1 MDIHQRF
8 TLFVLVVSI
17 FLSFV
22 LRQLIHSL
30 QDLRSGMQ
38 RELTGF
44 ARRVVEENPSL
55 ENYLNMGLLCFRCER
70 FEEALEWFERLWS
83 ERVFRK
89 EAGFWIVMC
98 LNRLGKVDKARK
110 RLAELP
116 RESYSEE
123 EWAKLEHALNR
134 GVLGRMQDF
143 LFRILTTQVSLAGPF
158 LGHHQ
163 EKTEEWKR
171 VQVALP
177 ARYQNLKFQNEDG
190 LGYEFV
196 AEDRHLNRDVLL
208 KAARSNLTEEQL
220 NRFLEHPRILARLSS
235 RAFPQVYDL
244 QQGNLCFYS
253 LEGFEEGLRLPQ
265 LLSDLGKTGRLEGF
279 LRLFLSML
287 HHLDELGVLG
297 FCLSRFEP
305 AEVFWDE
312 RRQSLIFLGSL
323 RQLKP
328 AESSLH
334 GREIMDLFW
343 AEMQCHALLQEKLP
357 KPDPEGKIGVEEF
370 TPFLK
375 TALEE
380 FLASRS
386 SSHQSMVRQLLWV
399 EKVHRTCIHAL
410 KGKFAAARR
419 YEGEETKLIQTFFR
433 ETNLEDMMH
442 KLEELSRLL
451 KATELEE
458 PSSRLPVVDELTDL
472 NVEFLNFRIAELK
485 DAFRN
490 PHLKM
495 EAVQFLKFQNLYF
508 DRLSDRLAQFLQE
521 HGLGL
526 ISLLE
531 EARENFVDAQRVE
544 IQYARDLKSIRLA
557 VARPQEIRPL
567 FLLVLENLMH
577 NALDAGAAR
586 IVLRV
591 LSPFQGRV
599 EILLEDDGSGIPPHL
614 LQELKSSSGYRMI
627 SQGGTGLIAS
637 RKQVEAAGGSFRI
650 EAREDGGTRVGIGF
664 ACYIA

>member
-22 LRQLIHSL
+22 LRQLIRSL

-44 ARRVVEENPSL
+44 ARGIVEENPSL

-70 FEEALEWFERLWS
+70 FEEALGWFERLWS

-98 LNRLGKVDKARK
+98 LNRLGKVDQARR

-116 RESYSEE
+116 RESYSRE

-134 GVLGRMQDF
+134 GVLGRIQDF

-158 LGHHQ
+158 LGYNQ
-163 EKTEEWKR
+163 ERVEEWKR

-190 LGYEFV
+190 FGYAFL

-208 KAARSNLTEEQL
+208 KAARSSLDDRQL

-244 QQGNLCFYS
+244 QRGNLCFYS
-253 LEGFEEGLRLPQ
+253 LESFEEGLRMPP
-265 LLSDLGKTGRLEGF
+265 LLAELGKAGRLEGF

-287 HHLDELGVLG
+287 HHLDELEALG
-297 FCLSRFEP
+297 FCLERFEP
-305 AEVFWDE
+305 AEIFWGE
-312 RRQSLIFLGSL
+312 RRQSLIFSGSL

-328 AESSLH
+328 AEFSSH
-334 GREIMDLFW
+334 AKEIMDLFL
-343 AEMQCHALLQEKLP
+343 AEMQCHTFLMEKLP
-357 KPDPEGKIGVEEF
+357 ESEQIGKIGVEEF
-370 TPFLK
+370 LPFLK
-375 TALEE
+375 SALEE
-380 FLASRS
+380 FLASQS

-419 YEGEETKLIQTFFR
+419 YEGEETKLVQTFFR
-433 ETNLEDMMH
+433 ETNLEDMVH
-442 KLEELSRLL
+442 KFGELSRFLEE
-451 KATELEE
+451 TEQEE

-472 NVEFLNFRIAELK
+472 NVEFLHFRIAELK
-485 DAFRN
+485 EAVQS
-490 PHLKM
+490 PHLQP

-521 HGLGL
+521 HGLSL
-526 ISLLE
+526 IAVLE
-531 EARENFVDAQRVE
+531 EARENFVDSFRVE

-557 VARPQEIRPL
+557 VARPQEVHS
-567 FLLVLENLMH
+567 LLLQALENLMH
-577 NALDAGAAR
+577 NALDAGASR
-586 IVLRV
+586 IVLKV
-591 LSPFQGRV
+591 SDPSPGQM
-599 EILLEDDGSGIPPHL
+599 EILLEDDGSGIPPAL
-614 LQELKSSSGYRMI
+614 LQEFRASSEYRMAN
-627 SQGGTGLIAS
+627 QGGTGLIAS
-637 RKQVEAAGGSFRI
+637 RNQIEAAGGSFRI